1 MSITK
6 INKFSEVVTRLSCS
20 VGNNTDGDSAL
31 SCHFT
36 LFCDGCKHLIHWK
49 SGTLMLPLSWE
60 MPSSLTL
67 VYITLKRA
75 FSSAGS
81 TKST

>member
-6 INKFSEVVTRLSCS
+6 INKFSEVVTRLSFS

-36 LFCDGCKHLIHWK
+36 LFGDGCKHLIHWK
-49 SGTLMLPLSWE
+49 SGTLTLPLFRE
-60 MPSSLTL
+60 VSSFTL
-67 VYITLKRA
+67 VYVILKRV

>member
-6 INKFSEVVTRLSCS
+6 INKFSEVVTRLSFS
-20 VGNNTDGDSAL
+20 VGNNTDGDSAF

-36 LFCDGCKHLIHWK
+36 LFGDGCKRLIHWK
-49 SGTLMLPLSWE
+49 NGTLMLPLFRE
-60 MPSSLTL
+60 MSSFTL
-67 VYITLKRA
+67 AYAILKRV
-75 FSSAGS
+75 FSSVGS